1 MVTCYNL
8 VLHRRMSNIVREIQ
22 GFKYKYKY
30 INVFSY
36 LRASSM
42 GCPPFVKVTKL
53 FMKSSMCKVWW
64 LHPPFLPFGV
74 CFIHVLC
81 ESEKWFH
88 SLIIIRSWLFVGDVR
103 YFLFMSTFPGT
114 YRETLSENISWIPS
128 QKWSHY
134 FHKTVSVSTLTIVK
148 YVWPPYYI

>member
-1 MVTCYNL
+1 MVICYNL
-8 VLHRRMSNIVREIQ
+8 VLHRRMPNIVRETE
-22 GFKYKYKY
+22 GCKYKYKY
-30 INVFSY
+30 RNVFSY

-64 LHPPFLPFGV
+64 LHPAFLPFEV

-88 SLIIIRSWLFVGDVR
+88 CLIIIRSWSFVGEIGQ
-103 YFLFMSTFPGT
+103 FLFMSTFPET
-114 YRETLSENISWIPS
+114 YRETPSENINWAPS

-134 FHKTVSVSTLTIVK
+134 FHKRVSISTLTI
-148 YVWPPYYI
+148 

>member
-8 VLHRRMSNIVREIQ
+8 VLHRRMPNIVREIE
-22 GFKYKYKY
+22 GCKYKYKY
-30 INVFSY
+30 RNVFSY

-64 LHPPFLPFGV
+64 LHPAFLPFEV

-81 ESEKWFH
+81 ELEKWFH
-88 SLIIIRSWLFVGDVR
+88 CLIIIRSWSFVGEIGQ
-103 YFLFMSTFPGT
+103 FLFMSTFPGT
-114 YRETLSENISWIPS
+114 YRETPSENINWAPS

-134 FHKTVSVSTLTIVK
+134 FHKRVSISTLTI
-148 YVWPPYYI
+148 